1 MRKFDRRLAWAAAGL
16 VVLAL
21 PFLTRSAYHVQLLNV
36 MLLYI
41 LLTTGL
47 NLAMGYCGQIN
58 LAIAAFYGIGAYT
71 VALLTTHLQTP
82 WPLALLAGVV
92 LAAATGLVVGLPSL
106 KVRSHYLAIV
116 TLGLGESINLLM
128 INWTWLTGGPI
139 GISGIPAPSVL
150 NLAIDSGERF
160 YYFDLA
166 FVTGA
171 VALARVIV
179 RSRIGRAFMAVRED
193 YVAARAM
200 GVNVGT
206 TQLLA
211 FAISA
216 AYAGLAGGL
225 YAQFLS
231 YISPETFAFSQTL
244 FVLTMTLVGGIG
256 TLSGPILGA
265 VVLTALQESLRAI
278 EKFQLV
284 VFGAMVLLTVLF
296 LPTGLAGLGARL
308 GVRLARGPRFGA
320 GAKTVGS
327 EARAGAAEHV
337 ESAVIK

>member
-1 MRKFDRRLAWAAAGL
+1 MRKFDQRLALAAGCL
-16 VVLAL
+16 VILTLPWLAR
-21 PFLTRSAYHVQLLNV
+21 TAYHLQLLNV
-36 MLLYI
+36 MLLYS

-71 VALLTTHLQTP
+71 MALLTTRLHAP
-82 WPLALLAGVV
+82 WPLALLTGVV
-92 LAAATGLVVGLPSL
+92 LAAATGVVVGLPSL

-139 GISGIPAPSVL
+139 GISGIPAPEL
-150 NLAIDSGERF
+150 LGFAIDSGERF
-160 YYFDLA
+160 YYFHLA
-166 FVTGA
+166 FVVGA
-171 VALARVIV
+171 LLLARVIV
-179 RSRIGRAFMAVRED
+179 RSRIGRAFLAVRED

-211 FAISA
+211 FALSA

-231 YISPETFAFSQTL
+231 YISPETFAFGQTL
-244 FVLTMTLVGGIG
+244 FVLTMTLVGGLG
-256 TLSGPILGA
+256 TLSGPVMGA
-265 VVLTALQESLRAI
+265 VVLTVLQESLRAI

-296 LPTGLAGLGARL
+296 LPTGLAGLGRRL
-308 GVRLARGPRFGA
+308 GTRLALGA
-320 GAKTVGS
+320 GAPPSKRPTY
-327 EARAGAAEHV
+327 GATTSATETV
-337 ESAVIK
+337 ESTVMK